1 MGVCFRKAPILFRD
15 PPQPLNRPSCP
26 HCRPAPLGHH
36 STPLAFP
43 WTTALLSLEPTLL
56 LGKGMWGDT
65 LAQAGAGSPC
75 PVCIHRDF
83 LSGLLQFFPAV

>member
-15 PPQPLNRPSCP
+15 APTPKQAQLPTLPPSPAGSPL
-26 HCRPAPLGHH
+26 H
-36 STPLAFP
+36 STRVPR
-43 WTTALLSLEPTLL
+43 TTALLSLEPTLP
-56 LGKGMWGDT
+56 LGKGRWGDK

-83 LSGLLQFFPAV
+83 LAGLLKFFPAV